1 MSPQSP
7 HHPGDSIAEALD
19 RRERDGRPVRIGLIG
34 AGQMGTD
41 IIVQTELMRGIEV
54 VAAADAVPENVF
66 TARAVA
72 GNGARAPELA
82 DDPAAAARAI
92 ARGRLAVCK
101 SYRSVCMADGVDVI
115 IDATGNPNVGA
126 QVALCAIAAGKH
138 MVMMNVEADVTIG
151 PYLSAKAEEAG
162 VVYTLGAGDEPSS
175 TMELIN
181 FLRGL
186 GYPIIAAGK
195 GKNNAFRVDATP
207 DAYAEE
213 AKRRNM
219 NPRMLVEFV
228 DGSKTMVEMVALA
241 NATGLVPDIPGMHG
255 PSAALASL
263 HKTFCPRE
271 EGGLLSRKGV
281 VDFSVARGVAPG
293 VFAVAEMRH
302 PRLRER
308 MNDLQLGEGPY
319 YTFYRPYR
327 ARQARP
333 CPRRDAR
340 FDRRILLSRFR
351 AVAHRRERV
360 QRAAARARARRE
372 GHAENRQGRLPYL
385 RQLRARRTPA
395 DRPGASRAGRSGARR
410 GCGLNSRRADRRMDA
425 QSMSVPPLPDART
438 AERPELAT
446 LDRETLRTA
455 LHRMH
460 LIRKFEEVA
469 EASYARGLIH
479 GTMHLSI
486 GQEASAVG
494 SILALRA
501 DDYILSTHRGHGH
514 CIAKGGDP
522 ARMLAEFFGKE
533 NGYCHGRGGS
543 MHIAD
548 VEGGNLGANGIVAG
562 GLPIAVGVGMSIKA
576 QKQDRVCMVFFGDGA
591 ANEGAFHEALNMASI
606 WKLPVVFVC
615 ENNKYGMSM
624 DIAKA
629 MAVPN
634 VADRASA
641 YAMPGVALDGNDLP
655 AVTAAT
661 QVAVTRARSGGGPSL
676 IECKTYRL
684 RGHSKSDRNLY
695 RTREEIEAWRKR
707 DPILR
712 LQGELIAQGRFE
724 AAELADIE
732 KAAQAQIEAALEF
745 AKASPDPDPAE
756 LTRDVYA
763 H

>member
-1 MSPQSP
+1 MS
-7 HHPGDSIAEALD
+7 A
-19 RRERDGRPVRIGLIG
+19 
-34 AGQMGTD
+34 
-41 IIVQTELMRGIEV
+41 
-54 VAAADAVPENVF
+54 
-66 TARAVA
+66 
-72 GNGARAPELA
+72 
-82 DDPAAAARAI
+82 
-92 ARGRLAVCK
+92 
-101 SYRSVCMADGVDVI
+101 
-115 IDATGNPNVGA
+115 
-126 QVALCAIAAGKH
+126 
-138 MVMMNVEADVTIG
+138 
-151 PYLSAKAEEAG
+151 
-162 VVYTLGAGDEPSS
+162 
-175 TMELIN
+175 
-181 FLRGL
+181 
-186 GYPIIAAGK
+186 
-195 GKNNAFRVDATP
+195 
-207 DAYAEE
+207 
-213 AKRRNM
+213 
-219 NPRMLVEFV
+219 
-228 DGSKTMVEMVALA
+228 
-241 NATGLVPDIPGMHG
+241 
-255 PSAALASL
+255 
-263 HKTFCPRE
+263 
-271 EGGLLSRKGV
+271 
-281 VDFSVARGVAPG
+281 
-293 VFAVAEMRH
+293 
-302 PRLRER
+302 
-308 MNDLQLGEGPY
+308 
-319 YTFYRPYR
+319 
-327 ARQARP
+327 
-333 CPRRDAR
+333 
-340 FDRRILLSRFR
+340 
-351 AVAHRRERV
+351 
-360 QRAAARARARRE
+360 
-372 GHAENRQGRLPYL
+372 
-385 RQLRARRTPA
+385 
-395 DRPGASRAGRSGARR
+395 
-410 GCGLNSRRADRRMDA
+410 
-425 QSMSVPPLPDART
+425 PPLPDARVP
-438 AERPELAT
+438 ERPELAA

-460 LIRKFEEVA
+460 VIRKFEEVA
-469 EASYARGLIH
+469 EASYTRGLIH

-494 SILALRA
+494 AVLALRA

-514 CIAKGGDP
+514 CIAKGADP

-533 NGYCHGRGGS
+533 NGYCRGRGGS

-695 RTREEIEAWRKR
+695 RTKEEIEAWRKR

-712 LQGELIAQGRFE
+712 LQVELIAHGRFE

-763 H
+763 R